1 MTAQVRLSYGDDG
14 LDISVP
20 DDAEVVYPHDAA
32 AVPDSAAAL
41 TAALRSPVSGPPL
54 ADRVRPGQSVA
65 ISVCDGT
72 RAQPSSLMIP
82 AVLAELE
89 PVIDS
94 ADIVILVA
102 TGTHRANTEAEL
114 RVMFGDDVVDK
125 VRIVNHDARDSARL
139 TWMGS
144 YGADVPVWLNSE
156 WVSADVKI
164 TTGFVEPHFFAG
176 FSGGPK
182 MVAPGLAGLDTVLV
196 LHDAARIGHPSA
208 TWGITEG
215 NPVHDDV
222 RAIAAGTG
230 VTFALDVVLNRHK
243 QIVAAFG
250 GDILPMHAAATRAAR
265 NLAMRPLAAPFDI
278 VVTTGSG
285 YPLDQNLY
293 QSVKGMSAAS
303 RVVRDGGM
311 IICAAECRD
320 GYPDHGSYR
329 EVLTSAATPQALLDE
344 IAGRAV
350 TIPDQWQVQI
360 QAQIQ
365 TRSTVIMHTS
375 YLSDADLAEA
385 HLAQTADISATIAA
399 ESAGSAVPRE
409 SACCR
414 KGRRQSPTWRQAG
427 VARANLRL
435 VVSGIAGPLA
445 TPIQRAGTEDA
456 DLQCASPKPAADD
469 RVPNGR
475 ELPTAST
482 ARHRPRPDLL
492 AQVSYAQFPADDTGP
507 GQRRRTACSAAS
519 TLASRAGVIWM
530 P

>member
-1 MTAQVRLSYGDDG
+1 MRVSLAYGDTG
-14 LDISVP
+14 LDIQVP
-20 DDAEVVYPHDAA
+20 DHAEVVYPQSAP

-41 TAALRSPVSGPPL
+41 TAALRAPVSGPPL
-54 ADRVRPGQSVA
+54 AERVRPGQTVA

-72 RAQPSSLMIP
+72 RAQPSSLMLP
-82 AVLAELE
+82 AVLAEL
-89 PVIDS
+89 DG
-94 ADIVILVA
+94 IVNPDDVVVLVA

-114 RVMFGDDVVDK
+114 RAMLGDDVVDS
-125 VRIVNHDARDSARL
+125 VRVVNHDARDSSQL
-139 TWMGS
+139 TWMGTF
-144 YGADVPVWLNSE
+144 GADVPVWLNAE
-156 WVSADVKI
+156 WAAADVKI

-230 VTFALDVVLNRHK
+230 VTFALDVVLNKDK

-250 GDILPMHAAATRAAR
+250 GDILPMHARATQLAKQ
-265 NLAMRPLAAPFDI
+265 LAMRELAAPCDI

-285 YPLDQNLY
+285 FPLDQNLY

-329 EVLTSAATPQALLDE
+329 EVLRSAASPGALLAE
-344 IAGRAV
+344 ITGRAV
-350 TIPDQWQVQI
+350 TVPDQWQVQI

-365 TRSTVIMHTS
+365 ARSTVVMYTS
-375 YLSDADLAEA
+375 YLTDADLADA
-385 HLAQTADISATIAA
+385 HLQQTADISETIAA
-399 ESAGSAVPRE
+399 QL
-409 SACCR
+409 
-414 KGRRQSPTWRQAG
+414 RQLG
-427 VARANLRL
+427 
-435 VVSGIAGPLA
+435 
-445 TPIQRAGTEDA
+445 
-456 DLQCASPKPAADD
+456 PAA
-469 RVPNGR
+469 RVCV
-475 ELPTAST
+475 LPE
-482 ARHRPRPDLL
+482 
-492 AQVSYAQFPADDTGP
+492 GP
-507 GQRRRTACSAAS
+507 QTIPYVAA
-519 TLASRAGVIWM
+519 AG
-530 P
+530 